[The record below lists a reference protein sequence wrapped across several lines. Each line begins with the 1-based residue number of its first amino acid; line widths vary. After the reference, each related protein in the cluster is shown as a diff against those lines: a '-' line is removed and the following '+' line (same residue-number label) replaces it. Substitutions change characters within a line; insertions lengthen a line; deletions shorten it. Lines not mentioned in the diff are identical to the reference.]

1 MEGYFRLRHRTE
13 LQSFRRDP
21 WRDLQHS
28 SCLLSDLGSSS
39 LGREGTG
46 RSGQREAGPG
56 RQDRF
61 SSNAPI
67 GTLRLLLLWITLLV
81 FSRGILYCFMGITQ
95 ERRTKSEYLLLS
107 TRYGII
113 TRSGTQS

>member
-13 LQSFRRDP
+13 LQSFR
-21 WRDLQHS
+21 RDLQHS

-67 GTLRLLLLWITLLV
+67 GTLRLLVPWITLLM
-81 FSRGILYCFMGITQ
+81 FSRGILYCFTGNYARQ
-95 ERRTKSEYLLLS
+95 ANKK
-107 TRYGII
+107 
-113 TRSGTQS
+113 